1 MQTNPDTA
9 GVPPTLPPAA
19 VAALSSLASNAGISA
34 PPIPLSPEAFSNK
47 TDMEDKLTPEEI
59 QLLKEMVVVRS
70 RQKATEYILP
80 DKPPTEEDKKRFA
93 ETIFN
98 RKPYS
103 EKMVL
108 IEGKMEVIFRCKTR
122 REKEF
127 VDSQIERDFSDK
139 IILSERKYAL
149 LLNNYNLMT
158 QWTHLNGAAI
168 SSPVSQFDNPAFS
181 LRDFISNHIIHTLP
195 EPMMFIV
202 TGALT
207 QFENRVAA
215 MSREILDKN
224 FSQPADFS

>member
-9 GVPPTLPPAA
+9 GLPPSLPSAA
-19 VAALSSLASNAGISA
+19 AAALSSLAANAGISA
-34 PPIPLSPEAFSNK
+34 PPVPLSPEAFSSNS
-47 TDMEDKLTPEEI
+47 DMESKLTPEEVQI
-59 QLLKEMVVVRS
+59 LKEMVVVRS
-70 RQKATEYILP
+70 RQKATEYVLP
-80 DKPPTEEDKKRFA
+80 DHPPTEEDKKRFA
-93 ETIFN
+93 ETVFL

-108 IEGKMEVIFRCKTR
+108 IPGKMEVIFRCKTR

-127 VDSQIERDFSDK
+127 VDSQIEKDFNDK
-139 IILSERKYAL
+139 IILTERKYAL

-158 QWTHLNGAAI
+158 QWTHLNGALI
-168 SSPVSQFDNPAFS
+168 TSPVAHFDTPGFS

-202 TGALT
+202 SGALT